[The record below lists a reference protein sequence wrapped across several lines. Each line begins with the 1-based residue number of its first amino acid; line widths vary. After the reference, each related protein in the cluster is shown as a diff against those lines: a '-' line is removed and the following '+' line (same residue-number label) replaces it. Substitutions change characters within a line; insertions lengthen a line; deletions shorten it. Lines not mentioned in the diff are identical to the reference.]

1 MKKPIISLIV
11 VAILSILSGCGK
23 EKSVEVVQTVDWYK
37 ANKAER
43 LEMLAKCKNNPGE
56 LAATPNCINAS
67 RAASAITWGARG
79 GIQVE
84 PLTAEDFKKNR

>member
-37 ANKAER
+37 ANKIER
-43 LEMLAKCKNNPGE
+43 LEVLAKCKNNPGE
-56 LAATPNCINAS
+56 LANKPNCINARS
-67 RAASAITWGARG
+67 AANSITHSARG
-79 GIQVE
+79 GINVK
-84 PLTAEDFKKNR
+84 PLTADEINNR